1 MVLVAKLVSFA
12 AIIYLT
18 YVFVYSF
25 FKPIS
30 RKRKKRTRVFIK
42 NARDRRKQERLLYYK
57 DVFIRGAS
65 GRLLLSEAKKEEL
78 ERIIKRLDLKTTPE
92 EIRLKQILYVAG
104 AAAVS
109 YLLLKL
115 NPVLGFISMMF
126 IVIGWIYPVD
136 ELEKKVE
143 LKNKNILLDFPSF
156 YGMLYYQYSKS
167 VNIYLAD
174 VIRDFLPNA
183 NADMAEELG
192 NMLDNIEFGE
202 EYALKQLKKRVPVRH
217 IIKFCD
223 IMETRLKGYDNISQM
238 AYLKNELDELRVTA
252 LEDELRL
259 RQAKNFR
266 TQFVLII
273 ILAAYIVIYYY
284 FQSIEA
290 IRLFS

>member
-1 MVLVAKLVSFA
+1 MVLVAKLASFA
-12 AIIYLT
+12 AIIYLA
-18 YVFVYSF
+18 YVFIYSF

-42 NARDRRKQERLLYYK
+42 NARDRRKQERFLYYK

-65 GRLLLSEAKKEEL
+65 ERLLLSEAKKEEL
-78 ERIIKRLDLKTTPE
+78 EGIIKRLDLKTTPE

-174 VIRDFLPNA
+174 IIRDFLPNA

-223 IMETRLKGYDNISQM
+223 IMETRLRGYDNISQM

-266 TQFVLII
+266 AQFVLII
-273 ILAAYIVIYYY
+273 ILAAYIIIYYY